1 MKIAII
7 GLGYVGLPLSL
18 QFARSGVTVL
28 GLDID
33 PAKVEAINAGRSY
46 IKHID
51 SSAIAELVG
60 GSVQCGVQEQA
71 LTRPPAS
78 RSSAAVPAAGSGG
91 VSPPAGTP
99 GGRQRAPATRRSPPA
114 APLLSASTDFSRVRE
129 VDAVIICVPTPLNKN
144 REPDISYILETG
156 KAIAPYLA
164 APSPEVKTQKSASL
178 KKLQPSLPKLVVL
191 ESTTYPGTTDE
202 DLRAVLEKGSGLKAG
217 VDFHLAFSP
226 EREDPGN
233 PASKVAEIPKVIGG
247 YTPACLE
254 RAKAL
259 YRKAIKTIVPVSSCR
274 AAEATKLLEN
284 IFRSV
289 NIALVNELKLVYGA
303 MGIDIWEVI
312 NAAKTKPFGYM
323 PFYPGP
329 GLGGH
334 CIPIDPFYLTWKA
347 REYGQAT
354 RFIELAGEINTAM
367 PEYVIGRVAE
377 ALNSQRKAINGSK
390 VLILGLAYKANVD
403 DDRESPSY
411 RLMDLLKARGAVVA
425 YHDPHVPV
433 IRPSREH
440 SHWAGTK
447 SLVWNRKSIG
457 SSDAVV
463 IATAHDAVNYR
474 ELADWAP
481 LIIDTRNVMAELK
494 PQPGQVW
501 KA

>member
-33 PAKVEAINAGRSY
+33 PVKVEALKAGRSY
-46 IKHID
+46 IKHIPPE
-51 SSAIAELVG
+51 SIAE
-60 GSVQCGVQEQA
+60 A
-71 LTRPPAS
+71 TN
-78 RSSAAVPAAGSGG
+78 AGKF
-91 VSPPAGTP
+91 
-99 GGRQRAPATRRSPPA
+99 
-114 APLLSASTDFSRVRE
+114 SASTDLRRVRE
-129 VDAVIICVPTPLNKN
+129 VEAVIICVPTPLNKN
-144 REPDISYILETG
+144 REPDISFIIQTG
-156 KAIAPYLA
+156 KSIAPHLT
-164 APSPEVKTQKSASL
+164 KGT
-178 KKLQPSLPKLVVL
+178 LVVL

-202 DLRAVLEKGSGLKAG
+202 DLREVLEAGSGMNAG

-233 PASKVAEIPKVIGG
+233 VQSKVQMIPKVIGG

-259 YRKAIKTIVPVSSCR
+259 YGQAIKTLVPVSSCR
-274 AAEATKLLEN
+274 TAEATKLLEN

-312 NAAKTKPFGYM
+312 QAAKTKPFGFM
-323 PFYPGP
+323 AFYPGP

-347 REYGQAT
+347 REYGQNT

-367 PEYVIGRVAE
+367 PTYVINRTAE
-377 ALNSQRKAINGSK
+377 ALNAQRKSLNGSR
-390 VLILGLAYKANVD
+390 VLVLGLAYKPNVD

-411 RLMDLLKARGAVVA
+411 VLMDLLGERGAAVS
-425 YHDPHVPV
+425 YYDPFVPV
-433 IRPSREH
+433 VRPTREH
-440 SHWAGTK
+440 PHWAGTR
-447 SLVWNRKSIG
+447 SVSWNRETLQSF
-457 SSDAVV
+457 DVV
-463 IATAHDAVNYR
+463 IIATNHQAINYQ
-474 ELADWAP
+474 ELAEWSP
-481 LIIDTRNVMAELK
+481 CIVDTRNALADVK
-494 PQPGQVW
+494 SKSGQVW